1 MHSLEAEYDRC
12 KSTFS
17 ARLSATNPRILQ
29 LNIMVAD
36 IAILGA
42 GPSGLVLARILQV
55 NNISYTVFE
64 RDPTPTY
71 VGQTGTLDIHDTSGQ
86 LALQEA
92 GLLEQFEA
100 IARYDAQRFSVVD
113 HHGNEVCNYD
123 NTDTKGRPEI
133 DRKDL
138 RALLLSSVPP
148 ERICWGHKVEKVL
161 REQDG
166 SVSIRFENGD
176 VKSGFKLVVGADGT
190 WSKAREL
197 VTSAQ
202 PLYSGFCY
210 LQSTIGPED
219 ELYEY
224 LVSKANK
231 GIYVGMGQGKQIV
244 AQNLGDGTYNSY
256 MGLRMPENWVRPA
269 SNAGLRDSLL
279 QGEFAS
285 WHPDL
290 KNILAHCKFFHT
302 WRLWAME
309 PHEICWQT
317 VPGVA
322 LIGDAAHAS
331 TPFVGEVCSM
341 STILLGD
348 IARLHHV
355 RLRP

>member
-1 MHSLEAEYDRC
+1 
-12 KSTFS
+12 
-17 ARLSATNPRILQ
+17 
-29 LNIMVAD
+29 MVAD

-55 NNISYTVFE
+55 NDISYTVFE
-64 RDPTPTY
+64 RDPNPSY

-86 LALQEA
+86 LALKEA
-92 GLLEQFEA
+92 GLLEKFEA

-138 RALLLSSVPP
+138 RALLLSSIPT
-148 ERICWGHKVEKVL
+148 EHICWDHRVEKV
-161 REQDG
+161 RRDQDG
-166 SVSIRFENGD
+166 TVAVQFENGK
-176 VKSGFKLVVGADGT
+176 VQSGFKLVVGADGT

-210 LQSTIGPED
+210 LQSTIGPQD
-219 ELYEY
+219 ELYDY
-224 LVSKANK
+224 LVSKAGK
-231 GIYVGMGQGKQIV
+231 GVHVGMGQGKQIL
-244 AQNLGDGTYNSY
+244 AQNLGDGSYNVY
-256 MGLRMPENWVRPA
+256 IGLRMPENWVRPGEDA
-269 SNAGLRDSLL
+269 ELKDSLL
-279 QGEFAS
+279 KGEFAD

-290 KNILAHCKFFHT
+290 RIILEHCKAFHT

-309 PHEICWQT
+309 PHELFWQT

-322 LIGDAAHAS
+322 LIGDAAHARY
-331 TPFVGEVCSM
+331 VYQWEKG
-341 STILLGD
+341 
-348 IARLHHV
+348 
-355 RLRP
+355 